1 MSEQKVE
8 EKIQQINLEEEDLPT
23 QLLLRAMWSIN
34 RRIQKGADITAIW
47 EKDSILILG
56 RKFELRVWYDS
67 NHLRMVW
74 EKRNE
79 DDGRIESKFKRV
91 TIEISQDRAIKIIEN
106 IYDLIISMIYANPN
120 EQDIY
125 LFIRDL
131 IKPLLHP

>member
-1 MSEQKVE
+1 MC
-8 EKIQQINLEEEDLPT
+8 EKQITINLEEEDLYI
-23 QLLLRAMWSIN
+23 QLLLRAMWKIN
-34 RRIQKGADITAIW
+34 HMIKRGADVRVIW
-47 EKDSILILG
+47 EKNNIIILG

-67 NHLRMVW
+67 NHLRMIW
-74 EKRNE
+74 EKKDYDNE
-79 DDGRIESKFKRV
+79 YRIESKFKKV
-91 TIEISQDRAIKIIEN
+91 SVEISQDRAKKVIEY

>member
-1 MSEQKVE
+1 VSEQ
-8 EKIQQINLEEEDLPT
+8 ITINIKEEDLPT
-23 QLLLRAMWSIN
+23 QLLLRAMLSIN
-34 RRIQKGADITAIW
+34 NKIKKGADITAIW
-47 EKDSILILG
+47 EKDNILILG

-67 NHLRMVW
+67 NHLRMIW
-74 EKRNE
+74 EKKDYDNE
-79 DDGRIESKFKRV
+79 YRIESKFKKV
-91 TIEISQDRAIKIIEN
+91 SVEISQDRAKKVIEY